1 MLHFVPLE
9 SEVAVVLLEVD
20 GMLVVVV
27 LLEVVV
33 VAPVWG
39 FLAYF
44 LLQGAH

>member
-33 VAPVWG
+33 APVWG